1 MIKYCLVFFSCILI
15 FTEIDAAGKKVHFP
29 DDVVDN
35 SSRPA
40 MQRKTPSDLKLVMN
54 GLEG

>member
-1 MIKYCLVFFSCILI
+1 M
-15 FTEIDAAGKKVHFP
+15 FTDVDATTKNKRVHFP